1 MIKVYTAA
9 NLPDAYL
16 LLGLLG
22 SEGINARILNANAQG
37 GLGEI
42 PFANTYP
49 EIWLEHPRDV
59 PRTRLII
66 ERFERPQIGG
76 APLTCGHCGEDN
88 PAGFELCW
96 SCRAP
101 IGPT

>member
-22 SEGINARILNANAQG
+22 AEGIKAHILNANAQG

-49 EIWLEHPRDV
+49 EIWLERTGDV
-59 PRTRLII
+59 QRTKNII
-66 ERFERPQIGG
+66 EQFERPQLAGEV
-76 APLTCGHCGEDN
+76 LTCGQCGEDN

-96 SCRAP
+96 NCRTP
-101 IGPT
+101 IGPA